1 MTRAVLLGTVA
12 LTIGLSLACGNS
24 PSPPQDASA
33 ARQGG
38 QDRPFE
44 YAPQG
49 FPSES
54 SPPPLQAAH
63 TLPEGTPITIHLLT
77 SISSAATRAGE
88 SFDGILEDPILL
100 NGRIAI
106 PQGTPVLGRVLAAK
120 PSGGSKNP
128 GYLRIALVSLSL
140 GGTPK
145 PVETSSLFVKGTWAH
160 HRTSIPIEHDKNPIV
175 SENGE
180 VSFDTAR
187 RLTFRL
193 AQPVEFHSGT

>member
-63 TLPEGTPITIHLLT
+63 TLPEGTPITIHLLNA
-77 SISSAATRAGE
+77 ISSDATHAGE
-88 SFDGILEDPILL
+88 SFNGILEDPILL

-128 GYLRIALVSLSL
+128 GYLRIALVSLTL
-140 GGTPK
+140 AGIPK
-145 PVETSSLFVKGTWAH
+145 PIETSSLFVKGTS
-160 HRTSIPIEHDKNPIV
+160 RRRPSVPNEHDGNLV

>member
-49 FPSES
+49 FPSET

-120 PSGGSKNP
+120 PSGVSKNP
-128 GYLRIALVSLSL
+128 GYLRIALVSLTL
-140 GGTPK
+140 AGIPK
-145 PVETSSLFVKGTWAH
+145 PIETSSLFVKGTS
-160 HRTSIPIEHDKNPIV
+160 RRRPSVPNEHDGNLV

>member
-49 FPSES
+49 FPSET

-128 GYLRIALVSLSL
+128 GYLRIALVSLTL
-140 GGTPK
+140 AGIPK
-145 PVETSSLFVKGTWAH
+145 PIETSSLFVKGTS
-160 HRTSIPIEHDKNPIV
+160 RRRPSVPNEHDGNLV